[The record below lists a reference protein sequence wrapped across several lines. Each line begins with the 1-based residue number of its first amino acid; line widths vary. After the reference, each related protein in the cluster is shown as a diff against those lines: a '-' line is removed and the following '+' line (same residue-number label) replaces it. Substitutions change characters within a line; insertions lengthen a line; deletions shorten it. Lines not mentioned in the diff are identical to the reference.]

1 MGRMSPAATL
11 LALSLVAAS
20 LVGCQALQPS
30 STITTRDGRQVEN
43 TEIDRGSQNLNKSSP
58 DSGQSPAGD
67 GLGGGGRG
75 GVR

>member
-1 MGRMSPAATL
+1 MSRFFPAATL
-11 LALSLVAAS
+11 VTLTLVAAS
-20 LVGCQALQPS
+20 LAGCEALAPS

-43 TEIDRGSQNLNKSSP
+43 TEIDRGSQILHKSSP